1 MGSSFKYGGSPSII
15 SITVIPSRLGDDPG
29 SPEIDPDRSDYPRL
43 IRIDPGSIQTLIL
56 VKVRAHSNMNY
67 PIWRQSRRFLGGYLI
82 YKLLIYRQS
91 LNEFV
96 TVMGIAISKACNRS
110 ILPKTE
116 DVARRVKEEGACTRM
131 YVGVSLKFPLPRD
144 FG

>member
-1 MGSSFKYGGSPSII
+1 
-15 SITVIPSRLGDDPG
+15 
-29 SPEIDPDRSDYPRL
+29 
-43 IRIDPGSIQTLIL
+43 
-56 VKVRAHSNMNY
+56 MNY

-116 DVARRVKEEGACTRM
+116 DVARRVKEEGRARECRRRAA
-131 YVGVSLKFPLPRD
+131 LALNPKP
-144 FG
+144 

>member
-1 MGSSFKYGGSPSII
+1 
-15 SITVIPSRLGDDPG
+15 
-29 SPEIDPDRSDYPRL
+29 
-43 IRIDPGSIQTLIL
+43 
-56 VKVRAHSNMNY
+56 MNY

-96 TVMGIAISKACNRS
+96 TVMGIAISKACNRN

-116 DVARRVKEEGACTRM
+116 DVARRVKEEGRAREYRRRAALTLADVRWQ
-131 YVGVSLKFPLPRD
+131 VHAGRQVKALRPVTAHLN
-144 FG
+144 